1 MGHPPGDFIVG
12 IHGILAHGMI
22 LVVEAN
28 GFDTEVWSKKGN
40 SPNGETLGRC
50 QNRRRLLL
58 LLLLTHRG
66 EKDTEWCRDE
76 IRSVVVVVD
85 PMLDFFLGCGSGR

>member
-40 SPNGETLGRC
+40 PPIGETLGRC
-50 QNRRRLLL
+50 QNRRRRL
-58 LLLLTHRG
+58 LLLLTHSG
-66 EKDTEWCRDE
+66 EKDTE
-76 IRSVVVVVD
+76 
-85 PMLDFFLGCGSGR
+85 